1 MAQAPRFNPTVDPI
15 SYRPSPVVSG
25 ARDKGSTLSM
35 LAGLGKMTAEGIDAY
50 NTQSAME
57 QIDVNID
64 KLNQEYLQQSPTYL
78 GEVQQEAGQE
88 ALFLEKMPMMAGFET
103 GEQID
108 ATYSE
113 VEKSMTDK
121 LSYLDKAKSQGK
133 ISPNEFSL
141 RAKSI
146 VRDVVAKNPHL
157 TSEALRRLSQNL
169 SMSGIQ
175 ERMEMDETLL
185 KSQASAY
192 ENQYK
197 AITQEMKERDIPTKP
212 FLTNGVLDMQKA
224 EMFISDVRQQ
234 EFLLKEA
241 KRAAEMGEF
250 ASKQNINEL
259 IQSGAHIKIGNGY
272 VNKAWTDVSKIV
284 NSAGDYNNKVV
295 SVTRYIDDTI
305 SEINNTFASVS
316 NDPTMKET
324 MSGTIQRLNSLK
336 DTVLKSQSGA
346 NLAEALQNQ
355 NTINTIVDKND
366 LRSAVGNLE
375 RLDMLSKFGSTAFVG
390 EMLKNGNVDIVTNTL
405 KSIVDMAKG
414 IRLMPNHLET
424 SSMKKQSDANIAFDI
439 AAQSVEE
446 GKGDASTMLNTNT
459 SDRINV
465 INSTEDLDKKF
476 TFTED
481 YLKQVADPRFKNA
494 VASLD
499 PATKTESM
507 KVITDFSKALGSR
520 LKALS
525 EQQGVTFSFTSD
537 GLVSATGISRQD
549 TLDVINRVNTALSAY
564 ANITGTSTKAASKD
578 FFTSFYNNVF
588 QESDLPNVE
597 ASYKSQAKALIPSI
611 KQLESSGRM
620 YETITDVFG
629 NRSEGLLQGIP
640 VKRKDG
646 TTERALG
653 AFQLMPST
661 MRRPGLGVTPVDFT
675 KSGKAFEVEM
685 ERFATDYT
693 EALLKRFDGDERK
706 ALAAYNAGY
715 GKVEEAVNKAAKKGT
730 PNNWVEFL
738 PAETKGY
745 LAKFSKLVPP
755 KPDQTVALITTLR
768 QEQDKIKESNPSVY
782 MEMFDKGSSVELA
795 KDIAEELSQNKG
807 IEITW
812 NEVHKYMEQ
821 NNLMPVDINPNR
833 NNPRLTQSGR
843 IRK

>member
-25 ARDKGSTLSM
+25 ARDKGATLSM
-35 LAGLGKMTAEGIDAY
+35 LAGLGKLTAEGIDAY

-57 QIDVNID
+57 QIDVNIN
-64 KLNQEYLQQSPTYL
+64 KLNEEYLQQSPTYL
-78 GEVQQEAGQE
+78 GEVQEGVGQE

-108 ATYSE
+108 VTYSE

-121 LSYLDKAKSQGK
+121 LSYLDKAKTQGK
-133 ISPNEFSL
+133 ISPNEFAL
-141 RAKSI
+141 RAKNI

-241 KRAAEMGEF
+241 KRAAEMGEL
-250 ASKQNINEL
+250 ASKQTINEL
-259 IQSGAHIKIGNGY
+259 VQSGAHIKISNGY
-272 VNKAWTDVSKIV
+272 VRSAWTEVSKIV

-305 SEINNTFASVS
+305 SEINSTFASVS

-324 MSGTIQRLNSLK
+324 MSNTIQRLNSLK

-355 NTINTIVDKND
+355 NTINTIVDKNE
-366 LRSAVGNLE
+366 LRAAVGNLE
-375 RLDMLSKFGSTAFVG
+375 RLDLLSKFGTTPFIGALLRDNKVG
-390 EMLKNGNVDIVTNTL
+390 LVTDTL
-405 KSIVDMAKG
+405 KSIIDMEKG
-414 IRLMPNHLET
+414 VRLTPKHLDT
-424 SSMKKQSDANIAFDI
+424 TPDKKQSDANIAFDI
-439 AAQSVEE
+439 AATSVEE
-446 GKGDASTMLNTNT
+446 GKGDASKMLNTNT

-494 VASLD
+494 VSSLD
-499 PATKTESM
+499 AGTKTESM

-525 EQQGVTFSFTSD
+525 EQEGVAFSFTSD
-537 GLVSATGISRQD
+537 GLISATGISKQD
-549 TLDVINRVNTALSAY
+549 TLDVINRVNTALGAY

-597 ASYKSQAKALIPSI
+597 ASYKSQAKSLIPSI

-620 YETITDVFG
+620 YEVKKDMFG
-629 NRSEGLLQGIP
+629 NEAKVFLEGATI
-640 VKRKDG
+640 KRKDG

-715 GKVEEAVNKAAKKGT
+715 GKVEEAITKAAKKGT

-745 LAKFSKLVPP
+745 LSKFSKLVPP

-768 QEQDKIKESNPSVY
+768 QEQDKIKQANPSVY

-807 IEITW
+807 ITITW
-812 NEVHKYMEQ
+812 NEVHKYMEE
-821 NNLMPVDINPNR
+821 NNLMPTEV
-833 NNPRLTQSGR
+833 NPRVREGK